1 MARNKGRETKG
12 RREQAGNLWR
22 EKLGG
27 TDGIAVGIAY
37 MKCDDGNVVGT
48 G

>member
-1 MARNKGRETKG
+1 
-12 RREQAGNLWR
+12 
-22 EKLGG
+22 LGG